1 MGKRVQRASLLTL
14 AFTFIALWIAFVN
27 APTEDQPVKWSLPW
41 LPPLVATLLLM
52 GALFLAGL
60 MVRSDQ
66 ELGAMATSRQPTMKV
81 QLLVTALLVVVAVL
95 ALVQA
100 MTATLWG
107 GPAWQRWAIVGLVT
121 VTVIVGSG
129 RAVGWALLSGLVW
142 GALGLFVGLGREP
155 TGTVDMLL
163 TGIFVGTTVGA
174 VGGTILTAGRR
185 RRDGGRP

>member
-1 MGKRVQRASLLTL
+1 MGNLLQTASLLTL

-27 APTEDQPVKWSLPW
+27 APAEDQVVDWPLPW
-41 LPPLVATLLLM
+41 LSPLAATVLLM
-52 GALFLAGL
+52 GMLFLAGL
-60 MVRSDQ
+60 MVRSDR
-66 ELGAMATSRQPTMKV
+66 ELGAMAATRQPTMKV
-81 QLLVTALLVVVAVL
+81 QLLVAALLLVVAVL

-100 MTATLWG
+100 LIATLWG

-121 VTVIVGSG
+121 MTVIAGSG
-129 RAVGWALLSGLVW
+129 RAVGWALIGGLVW

-174 VGGTILTAGRR
+174 VGGTILTASRR
-185 RRDGGRP
+185 RRGDRR